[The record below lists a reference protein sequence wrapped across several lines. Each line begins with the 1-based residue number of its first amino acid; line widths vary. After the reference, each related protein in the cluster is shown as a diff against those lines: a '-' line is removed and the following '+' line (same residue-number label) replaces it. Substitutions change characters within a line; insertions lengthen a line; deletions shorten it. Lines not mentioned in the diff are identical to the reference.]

1 MEKIKVFIVDDHKL
15 FIEGM
20 YALLSDEAAFEFV
33 GDAMTPSDFLERLG
47 DIQADVFLMDIDMPE
62 MSGIMLTKML
72 LEKRPDAKV
81 LALTMYDDF
90 RHIEQMMKS
99 GAMGY
104 AVKSENIGELIKAI
118 KTVAAGNK
126 YISESAA
133 ETVVN
138 RLGSIHE
145 LEEVDHVSKSK
156 LTKREIEILLLIIK
170 EVPKKEIAERLF
182 ISPRTLETHRKNIF
196 AKANAKTVLGLLKYA
211 VREGIVTV

>member
-1 MEKIKVFIVDDHKL
+1 MEKIKVFIIDDHKL
-15 FIEGM
+15 FIEGI
-20 YALLSDEAAFEFV
+20 YALLSDEPSLEFV
-33 GDAMTPSDFLERLG
+33 GDAMSPDDFLSRL
-47 DIQADVFLMDIDMPE
+47 DQIDADVFLMDIDMPE

-72 LEKRPDAKV
+72 IEKRPAAKV

-104 AVKSENIGELIKAI
+104 AVKSENITELIKAI
-118 KTVAAGNK
+118 KTVAGGGK
-126 YISESAA
+126 YISESSR

-156 LTKREIEILLLIIK
+156 LTKREIEILLLIIR
-170 EVPKKEIAERLF
+170 EVPKKEIAEKLF

-211 VREGIVTV
+211 YREGLMEV

>member
-1 MEKIKVFIVDDHKL
+1 MKKIRVFIIDDHKL
-15 FIEGM
+15 FIEGI
-20 YALLSDEAAFEFV
+20 YALLSDEPAFEFV
-33 GDAMTPSDFLERLG
+33 GDAMTPNDFLRQIERI
-47 DIQADVFLMDIDMPE
+47 DADVFLMDIDMPE

-72 LEKRPDAKV
+72 LEKRPEAKV

-90 RHIEQMMKS
+90 RHIEQMIKS
-99 GAMGY
+99 GALGY
-104 AVKSENIGELIKAI
+104 AVKSENINELIKAI
-118 KTVAAGNK
+118 KTVAEGGK
-126 YISESAA
+126 YISESTR
-133 ETVVN
+133 ETIVN

-156 LTKREIEILLLIIK
+156 LTKRETEILLLIIR

-211 VREGIVTV
+211 VKEGLVEV

>member
-1 MEKIKVFIVDDHKL
+1 MEKIKIYVVDDHKL
-15 FIEGM
+15 FIEGI
-20 YALLSDEAAFEFV
+20 YALLSDEQSLEFV
-33 GDAMTPSDFLERLG
+33 GESLSADDFLLQL
-47 DIQADVFLMDIDMPE
+47 DQINADVFLMDINMPDV
-62 MSGIMLTKML
+62 SGIMLTKML
-72 LEKRPDAKV
+72 LQRRPDARV

-90 RHIEQMMKS
+90 RHVEQMMKS

-104 AVKSENIGELIKAI
+104 AVKSENITELIRAI
-118 KTVAAGNK
+118 KMVAAGHK
-126 YISESAA
+126 YISESSR

-196 AKANAKTVLGLLKYA
+196 AKANAKTVVGLLKYA
-211 VREGIVTV
+211 YKEGIVEV

>member
-1 MEKIKVFIVDDHKL
+1 MEKTRVFIIDDHKL
-15 FIEGM
+15 FIEGI
-20 YALLSDEAAFEFV
+20 YALLSDETSFAFV
-33 GDAMTPSDFLERLG
+33 GNSMSPNEFLNRL
-47 DIQADVFLMDIDMPE
+47 DEVEADVFLMDIDMPE
-62 MSGIMLTKML
+62 MSGINLTKML
-72 LEKRPDAKV
+72 LEKRPEAKV

-104 AVKSENIGELIKAI
+104 AVKSENITELIKAI
-118 KTVAAGNK
+118 KTVAAGGK
-126 YISESAA
+126 YISESSR

-156 LTKREIEILLLIIK
+156 LTKREVEILLLIIR
-170 EVPKKEIAERLF
+170 EVPKKEIAEKLF

-211 VREGIVTV
+211 YKEGLIEV

>member
-1 MEKIKVFIVDDHKL
+1 MEKIRVFIIDDHKL
-15 FIEGM
+15 FIEGI
-20 YALLSDEAAFEFV
+20 YALLSDEPAFEFV
-33 GDAMTPSDFLERLG
+33 GDAMTPNEFLKQLDG
-47 DIQADVFLMDIDMPE
+47 IDADVFLMDIDMPE

-72 LEKRPDAKV
+72 LEKRPEAKV

-90 RHIEQMMKS
+90 RHIEQMIKS
-99 GAMGY
+99 GALGY
-104 AVKSENIGELIKAI
+104 AVKSENITELIKAI
-118 KTVAAGNK
+118 KTVAGGGK
-126 YISESAA
+126 YISESTR

-156 LTKREIEILLLIIK
+156 LTKRETEILLLIIR

-211 VREGIVTV
+211 VREGIAEV

>member
-1 MEKIKVFIVDDHKL
+1 MKKIKVFIIDDHKL
-15 FIEGM
+15 FIEGI
-20 YALLSDEAAFEFV
+20 YALLSDETSFEFV
-33 GDAMTPSDFLERLG
+33 GNSMSPDDFLRRLSE
-47 DIQADVFLMDIDMPE
+47 IETDVFLMDIDMPE
-62 MSGIMLTKML
+62 MSGINLTKML
-72 LEKRPDAKV
+72 LDKRPDSKV

-104 AVKSENIGELIKAI
+104 AVKSENITELIKAI
-118 KTVAAGNK
+118 KTVANGGK
-126 YISESAA
+126 YISESSR

-156 LTKREIEILLLIIK
+156 LTKREIEILLLIIR
-170 EVPKKEIAERLF
+170 EVPKKEIAEKLF

-211 VREGIVTV
+211 YKEGLIEV

>member
-1 MEKIKVFIVDDHKL
+1 MEKIRVFIIDDHKL
-15 FIEGM
+15 FIEGI
-20 YALLSDEAAFEFV
+20 YALLSDEPAFEFV
-33 GDAMTPSDFLERLG
+33 GDAMTPNEFLKQLDG
-47 DIQADVFLMDIDMPE
+47 IDADVFLMDIDMPE

-72 LEKRPDAKV
+72 LEKRPEAKV

-90 RHIEQMMKS
+90 RHIEQMIKS
-99 GAMGY
+99 GALGY
-104 AVKSENIGELIKAI
+104 AVKSENITELIKAI
-118 KTVAAGNK
+118 KTVAEGGK
-126 YISESAA
+126 YISESTR

-145 LEEVDHVSKSK
+145 LEELDPVSKSK
-156 LTKREIEILLLIIK
+156 LTKRETEILLLIIR

-211 VREGIVTV
+211 VREGIAEV

>member
-1 MEKIKVFIVDDHKL
+1 MQKIRVFIIDDHQL
-15 FIEGM
+15 FIEGI
-20 YALLSDEAAFEFV
+20 YALLSDEPAFEFV
-33 GDAMTPSDFLERLG
+33 GDAMSPNEFLAQMHT
-47 DIQADVFLMDIDMPE
+47 IQADVFLMDIDMPE
-62 MSGIMLTKML
+62 MSGIMLTRML
-72 LEKRPDAKV
+72 IEKRPEAKV

-90 RHIEQMMKS
+90 RHIEQMIKS

-104 AVKSENIGELIKAI
+104 AVKSENITELIKAI
-118 KTVAAGNK
+118 KTVAAGGK
-126 YISESAA
+126 YISESPR

-145 LEEVDHVSKSK
+145 LEEVDEMSKSK
-156 LTKREIEILLLIIK
+156 LTKRETEILLLIIR

-211 VREGIVTV
+211 VKEGLVEV